1 MKKLKIILTFLFL
14 SLITVS
20 ITSCAVRLREY
31 HEDRGMHRGWFKND
45 HHRDRHVYIIS
56 DDKHGHSKATHNVKS
71 NNKKKK
77 QWDAKK

>member
-20 ITSCAVRLREY
+20 ITSCAVRLREN
-31 HEDRGMHRGWFKND
+31 HEDRGMHRGWFKNN
-45 HHRDRHVYIIS
+45 HHRDRNVYIIS
-56 DDKHGHSKATHNVKS
+56 DDNHRHSKATRNVKV
-71 NNKKKK
+71 NNQKKN